1 MRSSRI
7 TFIAAAAVGALFLS
21 GCGDDGSSGGSGGGG
36 GDKDITWW
44 VMKGTNPDSTAFY
57 DQVKSA
63 YKSKTGGTLTIQE
76 VEWADAHDRLV
87 RSFAGGG
94 GPDVAEI
101 GTTWTPEF
109 AQAGG
114 LADLT
119 DKISASGLNK
129 DLLPALKDSATY
141 DGKQFGVGWYAGT
154 RAIVYRKDLF
164 DKHGL
169 KPPQNW
175 QELQTL
181 VTTLKTKEPK
191 LAPMPI
197 AGASPYAAAPFI
209 WANGGDFAKDS
220 GGTWTGTLDSK
231 QARDGLAF
239 YTDLATKHGSSTTG
253 AATWKET
260 QLLDSFSQGKA
271 AMVIQG
277 NWTPK
282 TALEKNPDL
291 KGKMGAFAI
300 PGKDGGMAPTFLGGS
315 NLAALKTSKK
325 QDSAWALIQ
334 LLTTGDLAT
343 KWAEQTNFFPST
355 TSGMKKFTTSTDP
368 LVKPFADAMMK
379 VGKNVPNAPAW
390 GAVEGD
396 KTIPTM
402 LQSVLTGTSVDAA
415 TTKASQAI
423 TATLGKD

>member
-7 TFIAAAAVGALFLS
+7 TFIAAAAAGALVLS

-119 DKISASGLNK
+119 DKISSSGLNK

-154 RAIVYRKDLF
+154 RAVVYRKDVF

-209 WANGGDFAKDS
+209 WGAGGDFAKDS
-220 GGTWTGTLDSK
+220 GGKWTGTLDSK
-231 QARDGLAF
+231 EARDGLAF
-239 YTDLATKHGSSTTG
+239 YTGLATKHGSSTTG

-315 NLAALKTSKK
+315 NLATLKTSKK

-343 KWAEQTNFFPST
+343 KWAQQTNFFPST
-355 TSGMKKFTTSTDP
+355 TSGMTKFAQSNDP

-402 LQSVLTGTSVDAA
+402 LQSILTGTSVDAA